1 MEVTFKY
8 KFSKNYIVFKLHK
21 DIEEVWMENV
31 YIDYDNPKIFFL
43 LLRNAIEKF
52 TEEKYKFFVQTI
64 LKEDLENLEK
74 DKWEVFGNDELSPTV
89 IIKCPISEAL
99 YNIAHSL
106 GFSEN

>member
-21 DIEEVWMENV
+21 DIEEVWMEDV
-31 YIDYDNPKIFFL
+31 YIDYDHPKIFFL
-43 LLRNAIEKF
+43 LLRNAMEKF
-52 TEEKYKFFVQTI
+52 TDEEYKFFVQTV
-64 LKEDLENLEK
+64 LKEDLVNL
-74 DKWEVFGNDELSPTV
+74 DKNKWNIIDTDNLSPTV

-99 YNIAHSL
+99 YNIASSL